1 MESAGINRHG
11 ERNEKVLHRRSSD
24 PRWPRPC
31 VGDPQGR
38 SEALDRGTCRPGI
51 EPRNGVVRG
60 ADAVMTS
67 GRQHRRGRYRKP
79 PTDPAGSETLCM
91 HGIFVRENREIPRLP
106 SHPKRMR
113 AARRRLRPYARDE
126 RSWEVGSPHST
137 DEAAEQCR
145 GTGGGGGGGKG
156 ATQGERDQQ
165 IASRT
170 QCRAR
175 CVMCAGSRASSR
187 ASARPGARPERGAQC
202 GSSARWDLCGG
213 PPERVVPTATVDV
226 REDGGEALTGVRAGR
241 AIEPRNQGIQGA
253 DAVN

>member
-1 MESAGINRHG
+1 
-11 ERNEKVLHRRSSD
+11 
-24 PRWPRPC
+24 
-31 VGDPQGR
+31 
-38 SEALDRGTCRPGI
+38 
-51 EPRNGVVRG
+51 
-60 ADAVMTS
+60 MTS

-91 HGIFVRENREIPRLP
+91 HGIFMRENREIPRLP
-106 SHPKRMR
+106 SHPNGMR

-145 GTGGGGGGGKG
+145 GTGCGGGGGKG

-170 QCRAR
+170 QCRTR
-175 CVMCAGSRASSR
+175 CVTCAGSRASSR

-213 PPERVVPTATVDV
+213 PPERVVPTATPCPRSQYHWLLGRTLWPDADC
-226 REDGGEALTGVRAGR
+226 REPQTSGNRLSLPRQAGSPQNR
-241 AIEPRNQGIQGA
+241 VGQNKINSKLRNILY
-253 DAVN
+253 